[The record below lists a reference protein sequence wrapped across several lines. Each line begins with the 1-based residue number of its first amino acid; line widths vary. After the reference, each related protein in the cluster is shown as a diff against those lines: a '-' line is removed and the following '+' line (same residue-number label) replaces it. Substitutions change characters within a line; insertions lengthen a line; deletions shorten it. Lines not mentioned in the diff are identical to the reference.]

1 MPGKSKPKKYSYAMK
16 SPYEMKASPEEKAAA
31 KSKAIKGGMP
41 QEVANKVF
49 KMDSSHV
56 FRAKPAAMMKT
67 MYMGSTYSM
76 TPMTGDEDDKSN
88 PFKVDID
95 SDINEKGLFN
105 QFDGSKDNRSIKN
118 IQNEEYREAQDA
130 FKITGPLDRKITE
143 TDNTGTGKF
152 TFVTGDKKPS
162 KSITPAT
169 NKKVDSVNKISRGG
183 GPVESGGIDI
193 KPDLGP
199 SKQKNT
205 PKPSA
210 SKEIQALTPRQ
221 TRRNER
227 NVKFLKRRVRKA
239 ERKGDNSASLRQ
251 SLANAQTQQAGN
263 FLPGDKFTQPSSGSN
278 YQTPKQVR
286 QSKKR
291 DKVKNKALNVLSR
304 LSKKRNNKSSNSSNS
319 NSGFGITGPAFFKKY
334 KN

>member
-1 MPGKSKPKKYSYAMK
+1 MHVSK
-16 SPYEMKASPEEKAAA
+16 
-31 KSKAIKGGMP
+31 IGWRIIT
-41 QEVANKVF
+41 
-49 KMDSSHV
+49 H
-56 FRAKPAAMMKT
+56 
-67 MYMGSTYSM
+67 
-76 TPMTGDEDDKSN
+76 
-88 PFKVDID
+88 
-95 SDINEKGLFN
+95 
-105 QFDGSKDNRSIKN
+105 
-118 IQNEEYREAQDA
+118 QDA
-130 FKITGPLDRKITE
+130 Q
-143 TDNTGTGKF
+143 GTGKF

-162 KSITPAT
+162 KSTTPAT
-169 NKKVDSVNKISRGG
+169 NKREKVEVLKTGG
-183 GPVESGGIDI
+183 GGIASTGSIDI
-193 KPDLGP
+193 KPDLLGGP
-199 SKQKNT
+199 SKQKST

-210 SKEIQALTPRQ
+210 SSEIQALTPRQ

-251 SLANAQTQQAGN
+251 SLANAQAQQAGN

-286 QSKKR
+286 QDKKR

-304 LSKKRNNKSSNSSNS
+304 LSKKRNNKSSNSSSS

>member
-1 MPGKSKPKKYSYAMK
+1 MPNFKKSKNSMQA
-16 SPYEMKASPEEKAAA
+16 PYQQNAFIGAKIAAEKAG
-31 KSKAIKGGMP
+31 KKTFTVDGKEFP
-41 QEVANKVF
+41 L

-56 FRAKPAAMMKT
+56 FKAKPAAMMKT

-76 TPMTGDEDDKSN
+76 TPMTGDEDNKSN
-88 PFKVDID
+88 SFKVDID
-95 SDINEKGLFN
+95 SDINSKGLFN
-105 QFDGSKDNRSIKN
+105 QFDGSQDNRPIKN
-118 IQNEEYREAQDA
+118 IQDEEYREAQDA
-130 FKITGPLDRKITE
+130 FKITGPLNRKITE
-143 TDNTGTGKF
+143 TNKTGTGKF

-162 KSITPAT
+162 KSTTPAT
-169 NKKVDSVNKISRGG
+169 NKKVDNVNKITGG
-183 GPVESGGIDI
+183 GPALTGNIDI
-193 KPDLGP
+193 KTDLLGGP

-210 SKEIQALTPRQ
+210 SSEIQALTPRQ

-251 SLANAQTQQAGN
+251 SLANAQAQQAGN

-286 QSKKR
+286 QNKKR

-304 LSKKRNNKSSNSSNS
+304 LSKKRNNKSSNSINS